1 MRIPDNRLPLRACI
15 LAVSDICDALIQD
28 RHYRP
33 GMSVEKAMQ
42 VFEDMTLQEF
52 SDRASVARAG
62 A

>member
-1 MRIPDNRLPLRACI
+1 MPLT
-15 LAVSDICDALIQD
+15 QD

-42 VFEDMTLQEF
+42 VLKDMTLQEF

>member
-1 MRIPDNRLPLRACI
+1 LSLRVFI
-15 LAVSDICDALIQD
+15 LAVSDIWDAMTQD
-28 RHYRP
+28 RYYRL

-52 SDRASVARAG
+52 SDRASVARAD